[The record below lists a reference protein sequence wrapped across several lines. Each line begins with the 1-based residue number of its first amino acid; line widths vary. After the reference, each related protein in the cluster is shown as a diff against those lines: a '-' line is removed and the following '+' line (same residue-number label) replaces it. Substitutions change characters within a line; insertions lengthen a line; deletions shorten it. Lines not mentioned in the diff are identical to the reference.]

1 MKMSIF
7 NLIVLILIITTAGF
21 KSFKSSLYTFLA
33 CAGRQIVNLGVCKC
47 LE

>member
-21 KSFKSSLYTFLA
+21 KSFKSSLYNRETKK
-33 CAGRQIVNLGVCKC
+33 RVRPQQKNNKD
-47 LE
+47 